1 MQDRLCPTRHQ
12 ARNILHDDRLAEHRS
27 ADDVTERA
35 VRAAPHLFE
44 VELLHTLLIRRDGRA
59 LNAHAVLLDGLR
71 RVNCDLVVGLVAL
84 LDTEIVIQQLNVEVR
99 KDEAILD
106 ELPDDARHLISIE
119 LNDGVMDLDLFHVR
133 SVY

>member
-1 MQDRLCPTRHQ
+1 MGSRKITFRRGCYGCVPLGLRH
-12 ARNILHDDRLAEHRS
+12 IFLEAELDH
-27 ADDVTERA
+27 A
-35 VRAAPHLFE
+35 
-44 VELLHTLLIRRDGRA
+44 LLVGGDGGA

-84 LDTEIVIQQLNVEVR
+84 LDAEVVIHQVNVEVG
-99 KDEAILD
+99 KDEAVLD
-106 ELPDDARHLISIE
+106 ELPDDARHLIAIE